1 MALTLLN
8 RFKRILIVEDDKVLR
23 AQLVAAFKEK
33 GYTVVEAGDA
43 HESLAQMASSRP
55 HAMVLD
61 LMLPI
66 KDGISLLDELRQAG
80 YTLPVVILSN
90 LLGSGDLRADAE
102 RLGATFHNKS
112 SVSLADVVKSVEEK
126 L

>member
-1 MALTLLN
+1 MALKLLN

-23 AQLVAAFKEK
+23 AQLRAVFEEK
-33 GYTVVEAGDA
+33 GYKVFEASDA
-43 HESLAQMASSRP
+43 HEVLGHMATSQP

-66 KDGISLLDELRQAG
+66 KDGISLLEELRKTG
-80 YTLPVVILSN
+80 YSLPVVILSN
-90 LLGSGDLRADAE
+90 LLGSGNLRADAE
-102 RLGATFHNKS
+102 RLGATFYNKS
-112 SVSLADVVKSVEEK
+112 SASLADVVAAVEAK